1 MGLCACLVKSLFKK
15 EKTLFFLFSYW
26 FKKNILYRQCVL
38 HLILSSMKKFK
49 IIFTILMLVCV
60 SWCSVS
66 VDFDGAILER
76 FTDKIAYL
84 YNNCWSDIEWLQE
97 TLTPEAIQSMD
108 QTCVASIKAI
118 TKIRWKIEK
127 LKWRIWNSEL
137 VNQLLSKIDEII
149 YSLQTS
155 KDEIS
160 GLYRE
165 NQNIDLW
172 WIIQSIDWETVI
184 QNLQELIENN

>member
-1 MGLCACLVKSLFKK
+1 
-15 EKTLFFLFSYW
+15 
-26 FKKNILYRQCVL
+26 
-38 HLILSSMKKFK
+38 MKKIK
-49 IIFTILMLVCV
+49 IIFTILILMCV
-60 SWCSVS
+60 SWCTVS

-84 YNNCWSDIEWLQE
+84 YSSCRSDIEWLQE
-97 TLTPEAIQSMD
+97 TLTPESVESMD

-155 KDEIS
+155 KNQIS
-160 GLYRE
+160 DLYWE
-165 NQNIDLW
+165 NKNIDLW
-172 WIIQSIDWETVI
+172 WIIQNMDWDNMI
-184 QNLQELIENN
+184 QALQELVENVQ